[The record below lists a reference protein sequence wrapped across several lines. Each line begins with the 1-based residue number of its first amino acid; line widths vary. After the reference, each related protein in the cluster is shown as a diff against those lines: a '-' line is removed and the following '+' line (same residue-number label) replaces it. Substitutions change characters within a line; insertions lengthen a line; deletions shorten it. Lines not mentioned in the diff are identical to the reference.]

1 MIKFLPKGCPVS
13 ENTKILSVMLNVYSQ
28 YSHKQITFAGE
39 KEELLQK

>member
-1 MIKFLPKGCPVS
+1 MIKLLPKGCPIS
-13 ENTKILSVMLNVYSQ
+13 ENTKILSVMLNVYSH